1 MNIKQLF
8 RYQPANNYDFTLTS
22 VGSKQNEE
30 QEDNEEIYPNID
42 LNIKYMKNKYNSSI
56 NSDILIREFSLTA
69 RNTRL

>member
-8 RYQPANNYDFTLTS
+8 QYQPDNNYDFTLAS
-22 VGSKQNEE
+22 VGFKQDE
-30 QEDNEEIYPNID
+30 QHEDNQNIYPNID

>member
-8 RYQPANNYDFTLTS
+8 QYKPTNNYDFTLTS
-22 VGSKQNEE
+22 VGSNQNEE
-30 QEDNEEIYPNID
+30 QEDNQEIYPNID

>member
-8 RYQPANNYDFTLTS
+8 QYQPDNNYDFTLES
-22 VGSKQNEE
+22 VASKQDEQ
-30 QEDNEEIYPNID
+30 QEDNQNIYPNID
-42 LNIKYMKNKYNSSI
+42 LNIKYMKSKYNSSI